1 MYEVR
6 RLKIASPRFG
16 PSYCGYLGDLAAT
29 FDIRLT
35 AISHR
40 RLATAA
46 ASVLQLLLWWA
57 RKNRASVR
65 GGNLLD
71 GGSEKCAHYSYH
83 QDRNPESAFHG
94 FVSYPR
100 KVSPDGSLA
109 R

>member
-1 MYEVR
+1 M
-6 RLKIASPRFG
+6 G
-16 PSYCGYLGDLAAT
+16 
-29 FDIRLT
+29 
-35 AISHR
+35 
-40 RLATAA
+40 
-46 ASVLQLLLWWA
+46 WA

-83 QDRNPESAFHG
+83 QDRNPESSFHG

-109 R
+109 RCRIINTLSIPVCNNFHVVKGSSFLPQVAYQP